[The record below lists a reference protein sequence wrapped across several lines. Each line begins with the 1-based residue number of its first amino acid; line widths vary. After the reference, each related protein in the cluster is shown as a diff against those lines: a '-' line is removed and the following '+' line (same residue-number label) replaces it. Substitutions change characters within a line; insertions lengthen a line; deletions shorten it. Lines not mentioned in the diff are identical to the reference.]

1 MTLVEVAKGQGIN
14 NIIKQTLLVMIVMI
28 FASTRYYYLAMAEDI
43 FLRLLWV
50 IGLILKQVCL
60 AIVFSKNMNNHCYL
74 KHMSS
79 SFIFSNHFF
88 SAQISN
94 QTCWDWHSYFSPGS
108 FGMNT

>member
-1 MTLVEVAKGQGIN
+1 MFCYMFVLCSVTMN
-14 NIIKQTLLVMIVMI
+14 NIIKQSLGHDYND
-28 FASTRYYYLAMAEDI
+28 FPSTRYYYLAMAEDI

-74 KHMSS
+74 KHMSL

-88 SAQISN
+88 SAQI
-94 QTCWDWHSYFSPGS
+94 
-108 FGMNT
+108 